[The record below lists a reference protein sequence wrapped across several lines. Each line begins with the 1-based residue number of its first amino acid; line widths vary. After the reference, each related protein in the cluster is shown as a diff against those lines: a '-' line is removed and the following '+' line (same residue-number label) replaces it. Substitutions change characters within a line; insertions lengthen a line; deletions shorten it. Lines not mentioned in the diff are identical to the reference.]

1 MMLGKSERWALNSQN
16 YYCTITMPYLLM
28 KPQNFQTT
36 VTPVSRDWLFRTR
49 IGLRK
54 HWKQSALLTVI
65 LHRGNEAPSE
75 SLGLRSRGRGRRS
88 HKDRVKSLKASVAS
102 RKHSLKLSVLIGFQ
116 CVGLFCLVKR
126 ARLCGSY
133 SAFEA
138 QGIPQVKGSQ
148 REQSKR
154 RP

>member
-1 MMLGKSERWALNSQN
+1 M
-16 YYCTITMPYLLM
+16 
-28 KPQNFQTT
+28 
-36 VTPVSRDWLFRTR
+36 
-49 IGLRK
+49 
-54 HWKQSALLTVI
+54 
-65 LHRGNEAPSE
+65 
-75 SLGLRSRGRGRRS
+75 RSGERGRRS

-138 QGIPQVKGSQ
+138 QGIPQVKEVGESSPKEEP
-148 REQSKR
+148 REGLQTWKS
-154 RP
+154 